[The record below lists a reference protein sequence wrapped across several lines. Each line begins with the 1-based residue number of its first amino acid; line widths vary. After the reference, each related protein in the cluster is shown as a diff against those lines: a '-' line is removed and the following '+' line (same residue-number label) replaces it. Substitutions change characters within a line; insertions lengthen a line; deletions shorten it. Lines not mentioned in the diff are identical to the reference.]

1 LAIQDWGN
9 NFLTH
14 IGPLIQGLGV
24 RSSNL
29 VGACKAKSNLLKELD
44 VEFEE
49 EMEWEEFLNLCD
61 FPN

>member
-1 LAIQDWGN
+1 
-9 NFLTH
+9 
-14 IGPLIQGLGV
+14 LGV
-24 RSSNL
+24 RPSNL

-61 FPN
+61 FLN